1 MPVFILNMSI
11 IFLLWLYFGETRKI
25 FVNESYCKKNILF
38 NIEFNIKI
46 GTIYKN
52 EKVYNVLKY
61 HISK

>member
-11 IFLLWLYFGETRKI
+11 IFLLWLYFGKTRKI

-52 EKVYNVLKY
+52 EKVYIVLKY